1 MFKFIDR
8 VDLKT
13 LDNLFDAVL
22 IIDKNRKIVFAN
34 KKARKIL
41 GEVREGV
48 SCKGLFSI
56 CEHCPMELVE
66 ESEEGVQVYD
76 VLTKKGNHV
85 CLSMSPLFVEG
96 EFVGVLEVFRDVSK
110 VIHYMDEVKKQKEF
124 VEVVLD
130 SIVEAVLVLDEEGN
144 VINHNGN
151 ASRILCARFE
161 SIKGKNLREIISLS
175 LEDLPPEGERTDVY
189 IETPCGK
196 QKASALLSRLKQGK
210 GWVLSLYIVPEIF
223 STGDNQVKII
233 SKSPKFLKVLDKAKT
248 VAELNVN
255 VLITGETGTGKS
267 LLAKYIHYLSPRR
280 DKPFVKIN
288 CGAIPENL
296 LEAELFGYNKGAFT
310 GAVTSK
316 PGKVEMAKGG
326 TLFLDEIGELP
337 LHLQVKLL
345 GLIQDKEFERIG
357 DLKPR
362 KADVRIIAATNRN
375 LKKLVEEGKFR
386 EDLYYRLKVVNI
398 ELPPLRERKEDIP
411 HLVNYFLEKFS
422 KTYGR
427 KIKGISPEAM
437 KLLLEYDYPGNV
449 RELENAVEHA
459 VVVSKGSVIREEDL
473 PEEIRMGR
481 KFKKSPEGN
490 KEIEKIKE
498 ALERAG
504 GNKSL
509 AAKILGIHRT
519 TLWRKLKEYGLA

>member
-1 MFKFIDR
+1 
-8 VDLKT
+8 
-13 LDNLFDAVL
+13 
-22 IIDKNRKIVFAN
+22 
-34 KKARKIL
+34 
-41 GEVREGV
+41 
-48 SCKGLFSI
+48 
-56 CEHCPMELVE
+56 
-66 ESEEGVQVYD
+66 
-76 VLTKKGNHV
+76 
-85 CLSMSPLFVEG
+85 
-96 EFVGVLEVFRDVSK
+96 
-110 VIHYMDEVKKQKEF
+110 
-124 VEVVLD
+124 
-130 SIVEAVLVLDEEGN
+130 
-144 VINHNGN
+144 
-151 ASRILCARFE
+151 
-161 SIKGKNLREIISLS
+161 
-175 LEDLPPEGERTDVY
+175 
-189 IETPCGK
+189 
-196 QKASALLSRLKQGK
+196 
-210 GWVLSLYIVPEIF
+210 
-223 STGDNQVKII
+223 
-233 SKSPKFLKVLDKAKT
+233 
-248 VAELNVN
+248 
-255 VLITGETGTGKS
+255 
-267 LLAKYIHYLSPRR
+267 
-280 DKPFVKIN
+280 
-288 CGAIPENL
+288 
-296 LEAELFGYNKGAFT
+296 
-310 GAVTSK
+310 K